1 VRSNAPVICGRTQGT
16 GSTANNCCGARAE
29 SSVCSNA
36 CKCSRTQIT
45 ARAGC
50 VRRGAALRATVVLR
64 AACDVRPWC
73 CMLRATVVLLAAWV
87 RSNAPSAVEC
97 TMAGSSL

>member
-1 VRSNAPVICGRTQGT
+1 VVERRAQVRPQITAVAVRAESGVRSNARKYG
-16 GSTANNCCGARAE
+16 
-29 SSVCSNA
+29 
-36 CKCSRTQIT
+36 RTQIT

-50 VRRGAALRATVVLR
+50 RLRVTWCYVACDRG

-73 CMLRATVVLLAAWV
+73 CMLRATVVLLATWV
-87 RSNAPSAVEC
+87 RSNAPSAVER

>member
-1 VRSNAPVICGRTQGT
+1 MHQLFVVERKAQVRSQITVVA
-16 GSTANNCCGARAE
+16 ARAE
-29 SSVCSNA
+29 SGVCSNA
-36 CKCSRTQIT
+36 RKCSRTQIT
-45 ARAGC
+45 ARAGY

-87 RSNAPSAVEC
+87 RLNAPSAVEC